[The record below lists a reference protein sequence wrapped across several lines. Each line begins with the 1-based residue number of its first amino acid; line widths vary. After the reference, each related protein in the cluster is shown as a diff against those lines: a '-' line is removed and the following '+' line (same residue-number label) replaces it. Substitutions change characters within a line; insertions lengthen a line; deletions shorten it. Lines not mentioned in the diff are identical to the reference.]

1 LVPGI
6 GNIQELNFRYWDTL
20 ASRSQA
26 PDLSSLTHL
35 ENLSLVSLDS
45 LVFPRLP
52 RSIKSLDVSGW
63 YKCSVGISASQENL
77 SRTSLDELVS
87 LSMSGLLHLSTTD
100 LFTLLAPNKGNLRL
114 LDLSE
119 TEIDVKQ
126 LATAGYLSGV
136 TELSLNTTRV
146 DDETLEVLASS
157 LPNLTTLAVSSTR
170 VTGVGIRALTKKP
183 ERQMERLNLDF
194 CNFVGADAVVY
205 ARSLGVV
212 VSCKQVESSKG
223 RPRNQ

>member
-1 LVPGI
+1 M
-6 GNIQELNFRYWDTL
+6 
-20 ASRSQA
+20 
-26 PDLSSLTHL
+26 
-35 ENLSLVSLDS
+35 SLDS